1 MKSVIIGNVKSPAK
15 YAKPKDQMDPTSLWM
30 VGDVG
35 ESIGFWV
42 LHKYKFRRIVKPL
55 ELQYREGDRIKTV
68 SHFISPNQIRQ
79 GICFLPSEKESY
91 YWSKVLTEEQKEYHF
106 IRWDFLAIKVERES
120 RKFIAHPCLIEVK
133 TRRSETK
140 TSRDYESFKK
150 RDFTREKGLGF
161 RVFCVSVIL
170 CDDWNFEADIEEL

>member
-15 YAKPKDQMDPTSLWM
+15 YAKPKDRMDPTSLWM

-55 ELQYREGDRIKTV
+55 ELQYREKNRIKTI

-91 YWSKVLTEEQKEYHF
+91 YWSKILTEEQKE
-106 IRWDFLAIKVERES
+106 
-120 RKFIAHPCLIEVK
+120 
-133 TRRSETK
+133 
-140 TSRDYESFKK
+140 
-150 RDFTREKGLGF
+150 
-161 RVFCVSVIL
+161 
-170 CDDWNFEADIEEL
+170 